1 MRAQPASIVTVAQHT
16 PISIGR
22 AHTAPTR
29 PSPIEAVVA
38 TAPLTAVTLN
48 GRLPFAVVLIA
59 TAALTAIVPLPVAA
73 LTAIAALSLT
83 AIAVLTVGT
92 GDGSAAASC
101 VAGRG
106 ASNDRMYTAVQRC
119 NAPRMG
125 AARRVVRGSAC
136 TACSVSC
143 GVFSCSLYG
152 PFGYVRH
159 ARGQDPTARRLHW
172 PSRRRHT
179 PSAHVRATCS
189 VMLAKSNQNPRG
201 SAAPSHQPVA
211 GGCNL

>member
-119 NAPRMG
+119 AWERRAWERRAVLCA
-125 AARRVVRGSAC
+125 AARVPRVRFRVVFFRVRC
-136 TACSVSC
+136 T
-143 GVFSCSLYG
+143 G
-152 PFGYVRH
+152 PLGTFGTLA
-159 ARGQDPTARRLHW
+159 ARTQPPVGYIGRADVDIRR
-172 PSRRRHT
+172 PR
-179 PSAHVRATCS
+179 TCALPA
-189 VMLAKSNQNPRG
+189 V
-201 SAAPSHQPVA
+201 
-211 GGCNL
+211 